1 MYINGH
7 NNKVDVIQ
15 NAIDNIDDGNLDNAK
30 DILIQLK
37 EIELKS
43 TVYKGQVYDYKQDKF
58 IPYAEFWAQKESG
71 FKESGFSEGI
81 LYGGKADSDEVDSD
95 EEVKHDNPYVAGEGI

>member
-15 NAIDNIDDGNLDNAK
+15 NVIENIDDGLYSNAK
-30 DILIQLK
+30 DMLNQLK

-58 IPYAEFWAQKESG
+58 IPYADFWAQKQYNKQYNDFDS
-71 FKESGFSEGI
+71 FDPNWSKSYKEE
-81 LYGGKADSDEVDSD
+81 K
-95 EEVKHDNPYVAGEGI
+95 

>member
-43 TVYKGQVYDYKQDKF
+43 TV
-58 IPYAEFWAQKESG
+58 
-71 FKESGFSEGI
+71 
-81 LYGGKADSDEVDSD
+81 
-95 EEVKHDNPYVAGEGI
+95 